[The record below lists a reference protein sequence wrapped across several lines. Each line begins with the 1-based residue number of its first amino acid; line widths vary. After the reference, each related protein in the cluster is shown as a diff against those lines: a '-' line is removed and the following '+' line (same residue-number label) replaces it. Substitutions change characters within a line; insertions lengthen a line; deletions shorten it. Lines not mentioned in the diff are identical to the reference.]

1 MDQKITDKII
11 VALDYQDFKDAKDL
25 IDLLD
30 DEISIY
36 KIGLEAFLNYG
47 TDLINYL
54 KWKEKK
60 IFFDLKFNDITNTVL
75 QACKYALEQK
85 FFIFTVH
92 CSVGNETLKELKK
105 LLINYDYEFHIALVT
120 ILTNLNQSDYEI
132 TFQKNSLISDHIK
145 SFVQELIINNG
156 YSTIVCSPLEAKKIK
171 TLFKN
176 LTIIC
181 PGIRL
186 NEANHDQN
194 QISTPSQALNNG
206 ADYLVIGRE
215 ITLSNDPKKNLELI
229 KKDIYE
235 NYFKKLPIN

>member
-11 VALDYQDFKDAKDL
+11 IALDYQDFKDAKDL

-36 KIGLEAFLNYG
+36 KVGLEAFLNYG

-92 CSVGNETLKELKK
+92 CSVGNQTLKELKK

-145 SFVQELIINNG
+145 SYVQELIINNG

-171 TLFKN
+171 VLFKN

-181 PGIRL
+181 PGIRM
-186 NEANHDQN
+186 NEVNHDQI

-215 ITLSNDPKKNLELI
+215 ITLSNDPRKKLELV